1 MDNRPL
7 GNATHCNIGNMVCN
21 PVSGTHQAKRES
33 LRKGIQPFRGTPA
46 VNYCVGSCSWSNMAS
61 N

>member
-1 MDNRPL
+1 MGNRPL
-7 GNATHCNIGNMVCN
+7 GNATHCHVDNLVCDSI
-21 PVSGTHQAKRES
+21 PGTHQAKREN

-61 N
+61 D

>member
-1 MDNRPL
+1 MLTTIVVICLFVVAFFIP
-7 GNATHCNIGNMVCN
+7 
-21 PVSGTHQAKRES
+21 GTHQAKREN

-61 N
+61 D